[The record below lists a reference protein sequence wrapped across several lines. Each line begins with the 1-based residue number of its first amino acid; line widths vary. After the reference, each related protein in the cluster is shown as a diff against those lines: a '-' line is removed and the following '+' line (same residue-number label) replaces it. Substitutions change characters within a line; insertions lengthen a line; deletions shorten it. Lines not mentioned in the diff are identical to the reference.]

1 MNYHKTT
8 IYQPDNQIKK
18 GFVSAWKEIVRSL
31 YSSRELIWRLFIR
44 DFLAK
49 YKQSLFG
56 LTWTVLNPLITVGIF
71 VYLNKAG
78 LFNIGKTNIP
88 YPAFALVGL
97 SVWTLFATGLSACSS
112 SIINAGPMIVKIN
125 FPRASLVISSMGQ
138 AIVDFIVR
146 ILITAIVFIAFKVV
160 PFWTIIFLPLA
171 VIPIILLTL
180 GIGFFLSLLT
190 GVFRDIPNAVNLITT
205 FLLFLV
211 PVLYPAPESGLFA
224 TINSLNPLSQIIIG
238 CRDLVFVGRL
248 TSPVGFFGSSVF
260 SIVIFL
266 VFLRFFYLV
275 ETKIAERI

>member
-1 MNYHKTT
+1 MNLDKTI
-8 IYQPDNQIKK
+8 IYQPDNQIKM
-18 GFVSAWKEIVRSL
+18 GFVPAWSEIVRSL
-31 YSSRELIWRLFIR
+31 FSSRELIWRLFIR

-49 YKQSLFG
+49 YKQSLLG

-88 YPAFALVGL
+88 YAAFALAGL
-97 SVWTLFATGLSACSS
+97 SVWTLFATGLSACSN
-112 SIINAGPMIVKIN
+112 SIINAGPMVVKIN
-125 FPRASLVISSMGQ
+125 FPKASLVISSMGQ
-138 AIVDFIVR
+138 ALVDFIVR
-146 ILITAIVFIAFKVV
+146 VIITAVVFLALKVV
-160 PFWTIIFLPLA
+160 PSWTIIFLPMA
-171 VIPIILLTL
+171 IIPVILLTI

-224 TINSLNPLSQIIIG
+224 AINSLNPLSHLIAG
-238 CRDLVFVGRL
+238 CRDLVFAGRL
-248 TSPVGFFGSSVF
+248 TNPVGFFGSSGFAVF
-260 SIVIFL
+260 IFL
-266 VFLRFFYLV
+266 FFLRFFYLV